1 MNICRPFI
9 LRPVGTVLM
18 AMALLFA
25 GVVGYRAMPV
35 ADMPN
40 FSVPVIYVIA
50 SQPGSSPQQMASS
63 VTTPLERRLGTI
75 AGLRTIQSD
84 SNDGFAF
91 LLMFFD
97 DTRNIDGA
105 ARDVEAAI
113 QAARADMPPTLRITP
128 QYYKANPASMPV
140 MIASL
145 TSPTRPLY
153 QLRDMAETRLLPML
167 SQIHGV
173 GWVQVAGTAKPA
185 VRVDVQ
191 PWMLYKFG
199 IGYEDVR
206 AALASANANTP
217 KGVIETG
224 DRRFTLAT
232 NDQARNAAQYR
243 DLVIAYRS
251 GRPVRLAD
259 VAHVEDGPENE
270 RRAGWANDDPA
281 VVAIIRPQPGANV
294 IAITDQIKARTHL
307 LQQAMPADVRLTF
320 TCDRSLTIRA
330 ALLDTQFTL
339 FFAIVLV
346 TVVVLAFL
354 QSWRSTVIPV
364 ITVPIS
370 LAGAVAGMYLMG
382 FSLDT
387 LSLMALTIATGFIV
401 DDAIVVVENIVRHM
415 EAGASR
421 MQATLAGAEEIAF
434 TIVAIT
440 VSLVAVFLPM
450 LFMGGTPGKILFEFA
465 MTLVLA
471 VSVSLLLSL
480 SLTPMMGAHLL
491 HRHAPARGDRWRDR
505 LGQALDRGFVRCTA
519 WYGGSLDYALRHRW
533 LVILSLPLT
542 LVGSVIIMAHIPKTM
557 IPAQDISIM
566 QGYARADQN
575 ISFQAMSAR
584 TREVVRRL
592 RADPD
597 IRDVIALTGEEA
609 TNQSQFFIQL
619 VDRDQRHSTPD
630 EISQRLRASL
640 RTIGGIQV
648 NLSNAG
654 DMNGGGGRQHDGNY
668 SYVLHSDNADD
679 VYTWVPR
686 LADALRQEPDLMGVT
701 TRVEDNA
708 DSLMVDIAR
717 DTAARYLITPQLISN
732 SLYDAYGERT
742 ASNISTP
749 FTAYH
754 VVMETAARY
763 RENPDIV
770 HDMWIST
777 AGGSAGGGTVSN
789 TIRVTRTDAA
799 SLTGLAAISQQSFR
813 NSIANRLAGG
823 AGASSGSAVS
833 SSTETMIPLSNVTY
847 LRRQGTPLSISHQGG
862 AIAGT
867 ISFDLAPGRS
877 LSQAEEAIQRS
888 MLRLHIPSGVHG
900 AFVGESADFHAAI
913 VNQVLAFLSAIVV
926 MYITLGI
933 LYESYS
939 QPLTIIS
946 TLPSAMLGATGSLW
960 LCGQAFSLVGMIGV
974 IMLVGMA
981 AKNSILV
988 VDFALRAQREGGLP
1002 VATAIEMACVKRF
1015 RPILMTT
1022 LAAAMGAVPLVL
1034 GNSYGVEMRRPL
1046 GIAILG
1052 GLVVCQ
1058 VMTLYSTPVVYLVMD
1073 QCARRFRRKG

>member
-1 MNICRPFI
+1 MNICQPFI
-9 LRPVGTVLM
+9 RRPVGTLLM
-18 AMALLFA
+18 AIALLFA

-75 AGLRTIQSD
+75 SGLRTIQSD

-91 LLMFFD
+91 ILMFFD
-97 DTRNIDGA
+97 DTRDINGA

-140 MIASL
+140 MIATL

-199 IGYEDVR
+199 IGYEDIR

-217 KGVIETG
+217 KGVIEQG
-224 DRRFTLAT
+224 EQRFTLAT
-232 NDQARNAAQYR
+232 NDQARTAAQYR
-243 DLVIAYRS
+243 DLIIAYRS

-270 RRAGWANDDPA
+270 RRAGWANDAPA

-294 IAITDQIKARTHL
+294 IAITDQIKERTHL
-307 LQQAMPADVRLTF
+307 LQQALPEDVQLGF

-339 FFAIVLV
+339 FFAIALV
-346 TVVVLAFL
+346 TLVILAFL
-354 QSWRSTVIPV
+354 QSWRSTIIPV

-370 LAGAVAGMYLMG
+370 LAGAVGGMYLMG

-421 MQATLAGAEEIAF
+421 MEATLAGAQEIAF

-440 VSLVAVFLPM
+440 VSLIAVFLPM
-450 LFMGGTPGKILFEFA
+450 LFMAGTPGKILFEFA

-480 SLTPMMGAHLL
+480 SLTPMVGAHLL
-491 HRHAPARGDRWRDR
+491 HRHSHGVTVRTTWWAH
-505 LGQALDRGFVRCTA
+505 LGQALDRGFVQCTA
-519 WYGGSLDYALRHRW
+519 WYGGSLDHALRHRW

-542 LVGSVIIMAHIPKTM
+542 LAGSVLIMNRIPKTM
-557 IPAQDISIM
+557 IPPQDISIM

-575 ISFQAMSAR
+575 ISFQAMRAK

-597 IRDVIALTGEEA
+597 ISDVIALTGEEA

-619 VDRDQRHSTPD
+619 VDRSLRRSTPD
-630 EISQRLRASL
+630 EIGQRLRLSL
-640 RTIGGIQV
+640 GAIGGIQV

-668 SYVLHSDNADD
+668 SYVLHANNADD

-701 TRVEDNA
+701 TRVEDNG
-708 DSLMVDIAR
+708 DSLMVDIPR

-732 SLYDAYGERT
+732 SLYDAFGERT

-749 FTAYH
+749 FAAYH

-777 AGGSAGGGTVSN
+777 AGGSAGGGTISN
-789 TIRVTRTDAA
+789 TIRVTRNTT
-799 SLTGLAAISQQSFR
+799 LTGLAATSQQSFR

-823 AGASSGSAVS
+823 AGASNGSAVS
-833 SSTETMIPLSNVTY
+833 SSAETMIPLSNVTY
-847 LRRQGTPLSISHQGG
+847 LRKHGTPLSVSHQGG

-877 LSQAEEAIQRS
+877 LSQAEDAIQRN
-888 MLRLHIPSGVHG
+888 LLQLHVPPGVTG

-913 VNQVLAFLSAIVV
+913 INQVLAFLSAVVV

-960 LCGQAFSLVGMIGV
+960 LCGEAFSLVGMIGV

-988 VDFALRAQREGGLP
+988 VDFALKAQREDGLP
-1002 VATAIEMACVKRF
+1002 VVTAIQMACVKRF

-1022 LAAAMGAVPLVL
+1022 LAAAMGAVPLVM

-1073 QCARRFRRKG
+1073 QCARRFRSNG